1 LVDKGGL
8 KMIRESFENNMKE
21 LEEKLGE
28 MVRLTDEVIVQA
40 YQALKEQDLDSAIKV
55 IEKDNTIDELEKE
68 INQMAIWLMAKE
80 QPVAR
85 DLRRIIG
92 IVKISSDIE
101 RIADYAINMAKS
113 TLIIGERE
121 SLLYLTELEPMKDV
135 SLEMLHKSFQAFV
148 EEDIALAKEVGE
160 LDDQVDAKSRE
171 NYAKL
176 TSYLSEH
183 PEETNQIVQLLFI
196 NRYLER
202 TADHIT
208 NVAES
213 AAYLIKGKMY
223 DLNIS

>member
-1 LVDKGGL
+1 
-8 KMIRESFENNMKE
+8 MIRESFEKNMQD
-21 LEEKLGE
+21 LEDKLAE

-40 YQALKEQDLDSAIKV
+40 YDALKMQDLDGAINV
-55 IEKDNTIDELEKE
+55 IEKDNEIDELEKE

-113 TLIIGERE
+113 TIVIGERE

-135 SLEMLHKSFQAFV
+135 SLEMLHKSIEAFV
-148 EEDIALAKEVGE
+148 KEDIALAKEVGE
-160 LDDQVDAKSRE
+160 LDDQVDKHRKE
-171 NYAKL
+171 NYERL

-183 PEETNQIVQLLFI
+183 PEETNQLVQLLFI
-196 NRYLER
+196 NRFLER
-202 TADHIT
+202 QADHIT

-223 DLNIS
+223 DLNI